1 MQQPN
6 YEVRVGLFALGA
18 LILIVWGWTWLK
30 SFNLLHAPQRF
41 TVQFH
46 DVAGLNNNAPV
57 NINGVRVG
65 TVEKVDLVS
74 KGEVHCHIRITAD
87 RVVVTKGS
95 QVTIQTLGLVGAKYL
110 EISLPEPSPGHEP
123 PPPLTT
129 EDVVTGEDPV
139 RVELVINEMATKISK
154 VCRAIKSDKAGTSL
168 AEALEH
174 SGEAVKHINQASEK
188 LNKNMDRLADV
199 ANSVQSTSDKIG
211 VVAEKAQGIEA
222 SAQTFFSH
230 GTHTMDGV
238 TDLAQDLRGTAKK
251 VNKILDNP
259 AMSKDLKETVEMARQ
274 TADTVSRAMH
284 ELTATLSD
292 QPLRQ
297 DVMAILGR
305 VDQSTGNIVKSLNVV
320 KEMTDD
326 QGLRTDL
333 RQIVGNAK
341 EAMGK
346 LDDIVSEPGFK
357 NDIRTT
363 ITKVRTAADNVDFAS
378 RQISNVL
385 DQRAPLLRLMFGRP
399 GRVQRESPL
408 RGEESKLKEKEDSK
422 PKGDK

>member
-1 MQQPN
+1 M
-6 YEVRVGLFALGA
+6 
-18 LILIVWGWTWLK
+18 IVWGWTWLK

-65 TVEKVDLVS
+65 MVEKVDLVS

-87 RVVVTKGS
+87 KVVVTKGS
-95 QVTIQTLGLVGAKYL
+95 KVTIQTLGLVGAKYL
-110 EISLPEPSPGHEP
+110 EINLPELRPAQEAP
-123 PPPLTT
+123 PALT
-129 EDVVTGEDPV
+129 EQDIVTGEDPV
-139 RVELVINEMATKISK
+139 RVELVINEMATKLSK
-154 VCRAIKSDKAGTSL
+154 VFRAIKSDKAGTSL
-168 AEALEH
+168 ADALEH
-174 SGEAVKHINQASEK
+174 SGEAVKNINQASEK

-199 ANSVQSTSDKIG
+199 ADSVQSTSNKIG
-211 VVAEKAQGIEA
+211 VVADKAQGIES

-230 GTHTMDGV
+230 GTQTMDGV
-238 TDLAQDLRGTAKK
+238 SDLAQDLRGTAKK

-259 AMSKDLKETVEMARQ
+259 ALSKDLKETVNMARQ

-284 ELTATLSD
+284 ELTVTLGD
-292 QPLRQ
+292 EPLRK
-297 DVMAILGR
+297 DVLAILNR
-305 VDQSTGNIVKSLNVV
+305 VDQSTSNIVKSLNVV
-320 KEMTDD
+320 KEMSDD

-346 LDDIVSEPGFK
+346 LDDLVNEPGFK

-363 ITKVRTAADNVDFAS
+363 ITKVRTAADNVDYAS

-385 DQRAPLLRLMFGRP
+385 DQRAPLLRLMFGHP
-399 GRVQRESPL
+399 GRIPRELQQP
-408 RGEESKLKEKEDSK
+408 GEEPKSKENAESK
-422 PKGDK
+422 PKVDK